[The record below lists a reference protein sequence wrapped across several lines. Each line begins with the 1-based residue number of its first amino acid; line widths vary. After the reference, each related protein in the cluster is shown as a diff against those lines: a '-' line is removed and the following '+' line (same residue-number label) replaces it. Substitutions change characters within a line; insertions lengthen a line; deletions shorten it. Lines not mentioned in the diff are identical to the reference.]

1 VVWVSLLAACAPGQI
16 TTPFGAQ
23 QLTTAIYYAPE
34 GSSMA
39 GILLAN
45 SPIPCELSDSEDPS
59 ERLFEQ
65 MMIEAAFTRED
76 SFTLWMELNRPAGDS
91 LLGSYAAVPPEA
103 SNGETLEF
111 EARTVSSFFRMVTE
125 SSVIQYDGMLR
136 SFQAEEIEAIY
147 LNDGDLNLNTLEN
160 QLLQGNFHMES
171 GSYSGEFSATPC
183 TQPEVLQILGFM
195 FEGFFSQ

>member
-1 VVWVSLLAACAPGQI
+1 
-16 TTPFGAQ
+16 
-23 QLTTAIYYAPE
+23 
-34 GSSMA
+34 MA

-65 MMIEAAFTRED
+65 MMLEAAFTRED
-76 SFTLWMELNRPAGDS
+76 SFTLWMELNRPAGDY

-103 SNGETLEF
+103 SNGEALEF

-136 SFQAEEIEAIY
+136 SFRAEEIEEIY
-147 LNDGDLNLNTLEN
+147 LNDEELSLNTLEN
-160 QLLQGNFHMES
+160 QSLQGNFQMES
-171 GSYSGEFSATPC
+171 GRYSGEFSATPC
-183 TQPEVLQILGFM
+183 AQPEVLQILGFM